1 MKYKLTPKVVRQI
14 VENHDKYWD
23 DQRPDLYKYKAAYET
38 KFWNNGNTTD
48 VQNIFVET
56 SSAYGYIESYI
67 SSLFSKNPGVVVK
80 GGLRGRGDA
89 AVAQQIA
96 NDFLIFQRRAIENA
110 ARMALIYPM
119 SFTKIVPAVITKD
132 IYRRMDLIALPPWEV
147 ILDRESRRYE
157 DQRFVG
163 HKYFMT
169 KVEADHKF
177 GSRQWQLVEKHDYF
191 DDYSQKSEDVD
202 DDLAFDYY
210 RYICVVEV
218 YDLHTK
224 QLYFWSP
231 DYKGGESFVETGPI
245 PFTDPDG
252 DAVCPIIPLY
262 FNNIPDKPLDG
273 YSAMSRVYDQI
284 FEQNL
289 IRTYQAN
296 SVRKASRQYL
306 VKKGALDDEQMAQI
320 TSGIDGVFVEVD
332 SEDPLAQVIIPVP
345 HNPMPP
351 ELDRYYQ
358 QVKEDQSEGSMM
370 APFTRGE
377 ATRASATEIAAL
389 ASYTSSEIGRMARER
404 DAMLEN
410 LARVYLAM
418 LELFIREDD
427 TRELILVDNKP
438 HVVKPDDLQE
448 QFLIFAQDQASTP
461 LSESVKKREFLQT
474 IPLLQKLGVP
484 SQTILA
490 EIVRS
495 LGLPESFVIDA
506 ENMQKQIGSGQA
518 AAAAGAIQPDQAEL
532 GLGQTTPSGPANL
545 QGVLPGAPSIS

>member
-1 MKYKLTPKVVRQI
+1 MKYKLTPKVVQQI

-38 KFWNNGNTTD
+38 KFWNDGNTSD
-48 VQNIFVET
+48 VQNIFVQT
-56 SSAYGYIESYI
+56 SAAYGYIESFI

-89 AVAQQIA
+89 TVAQQIT

-147 ILDRESRRYE
+147 VLDREARRYE

-177 GSRQWQLVEKHDYF
+177 GARQWQLVEKHDYF

-202 DDLAFDYY
+202 DELAFDYY
-210 RYICVVEV
+210 RYICVVEI

-231 DYKGGESFVETGPI
+231 DYKGGQKFVEVGAN

-252 DAVCPIIPLY
+252 DAVCPIVPLY

-273 YSAMSRVYDQI
+273 YSAMARIYDQI
-284 FEQNL
+284 FEGNL

-296 SVRKASRQYL
+296 GIRKASRQYL
-306 VKKGALDDEQMAQI
+306 VKKGVMDDEQMAQI
-320 TSGIDGVFVEVD
+320 TSGIDGLFVEVD
-332 SEDPLAQVIIPVP
+332 TEESLAASIIPVP
-345 HNPMPP
+345 HNPVPVEM
-351 ELDRYYQ
+351 ERYYQ
-358 QVKEDQSEGSMM
+358 QVKEDRDAGSLL

-389 ASYTSSEIGRMARER
+389 ASYSSSEIGRMARER

-418 LELFIREDD
+418 LELFIREDG
-427 TRELILVDNKP
+427 TKELILVENKP
-438 HVVKPDDLQE
+438 HVVKPEDLQE
-448 QFLIFAQDQASTP
+448 QFLIFAQDQATTP
-461 LSESVKKREFLQT
+461 LSESVKKREFIQS
-474 IPLLQKLGVP
+474 IPLLQQLGVP
-484 SQTILA
+484 SSTILS

-495 LGLPESFVIDA
+495 LGLPESFIIDA
-506 ENMQKQIGSGQA
+506 EKATKDATQA
-518 AAAAGAIQPDQAEL
+518 ASNRASSGIIPDPTEQ

-545 QGVLPGAPSIS
+545 QGVLPGAVSIS